1 MLRHVGITAGLL
13 VVVTAVMYSTAP
25 IEQGTNRP
33 DQQALSKIV
42 SEIEELDALRSGLAA
57 TMSGEVDKTTFWQ
70 VCRPVGVEAKRFF
83 EENGWQIRQLALK
96 NRNPDNSLDPEAELI
111 YRMMEATP
119 EMMGLWVRTEM
130 NGEAGFRYYR
140 RIEVE
145 ASCLVCHGARE
156 SRPQFV
162 KDDYP
167 EDRAYNFEPGDLRG
181 IYSVFIADE

>member
-1 MLRHVGITAGLL
+1 MLKHVGITAGLL
-13 VVVTAVMYSTAP
+13 VMVTAVMYSTAP
-25 IEQGTNRP
+25 VERGTIRP

-42 SEIEELDALRSGLAA
+42 WEIETLDALRSGLAGA
-57 TMSGEVDKTTFWQ
+57 ISGEADKTTFWQ
-70 VCRPVGVEAKRFF
+70 VCKPVGTGAKRFY
-83 EENGWQIRQLALK
+83 EENGFQIRQLALK
-96 NRNPDNSLDPEAELI
+96 NRNPDNMLDSESELI

-130 NGEAGFRYYR
+130 NGEQGFRYYR
-140 RIEVE
+140 RITVE
-145 ASCLVCHGARE
+145 ASCLACHGTRE

-167 EDRAYNFEPGDLRG
+167 DDRAYNFEPGDLRG